1 MLCGPAIAGLEVHMT
16 ASTENS
22 HSLLTEPRVQRLLEQ
37 GERDGKVSY
46 NLINRV
52 LGDLQIDE
60 VEAEDLFD
68 ALESR
73 GIEVIDEPAAPDT
86 STAASGGENAPVSSR
101 ASSAK
106 STTRRSRHRDLDDV
120 LASLEE
126 LMISLPGAPATED
139 ENFVGAGQTDAGS
152 AAAVSAA
159 EDIEDSLADAPMADA
174 LTQYLNQMGQVPL
187 LSAEEEARLARL
199 ARQGTPEEQVA
210 ARQKL
215 VEANLRLVVHIA
227 RRYAARNLLPLL
239 DIVQE
244 GNIGLMRAVERF
256 DPDRGQRL
264 GAYATW
270 WIRQSINRAIAAQS
284 RSIRL
289 PGHLSAVIQKLQ
301 GLQRELAQDL
311 GRQPSRQELAEAAGM
326 TFTQVDEALR
336 AVAAPL
342 SLEKPVG
349 DDEDTVEFGESIADP
364 DSDAPLTALSRDE
377 LRRELDRSLEGLS
390 ERERAVVMQRFGMG
404 DYVDSGPSSLEDVA
418 ARMNLSRERVHE
430 LEVRALR
437 KMRRRTRGTALEDI
451 FHEEG
456 EL

>member
-1 MLCGPAIAGLEVHMT
+1 MT
-16 ASTENS
+16 ASTDNS
-22 HSLLTEPRVQRLLEQ
+22 NSLLTEPRVMRLLEQ
-37 GERDGKVSY
+37 GERDGAVSY
-46 NLINRV
+46 DLINRL

-60 VEAEDLFD
+60 VEAEALFD

-73 GIEVIDEPAAPDT
+73 GVEVTDEPTTPD
-86 STAASGGENAPVSSR
+86 STAASGAEKVRIAPQ
-101 ASSAK
+101 ADPAK
-106 STTRRSRHRDLDDV
+106 PTTRRSRHRDLDDV

-126 LMISLPGAPATED
+126 LMIALPGAAIAED
-139 ENFVGAGQTDAGS
+139 ASPTGESAGQSDVGS

-174 LTQYLNQMGQVPL
+174 LTHYMNQMGRVPL
-187 LSAEEEARLARL
+187 LSQEEEARLARL
-199 ARQGTPEEQVA
+199 ARHGTPEEQVA

-256 DPDRGQRL
+256 DPERGQRL
-264 GAYATW
+264 SAYATW
-270 WIRQSINRAIAAQS
+270 WIRQSINRAIAEQA

-336 AVAAPL
+336 AIAAPL
-342 SLEKPVG
+342 SLDKPVG
-349 DDEDTVEFGESIADP
+349 DDEDTVEFGESVADP

-390 ERERAVVMQRFGMG
+390 ERERAVVTQRFGMG
-404 DYVDSGPSSLEDVA
+404 DYAGSGPSSLEDVA
-418 ARMNLSRERVHE
+418 ARMNLSRERVHQIE
-430 LEVRALR
+430 LRALR

-451 FHEEG
+451 FQEEG